1 MKYPYV
7 FVLVLCVGLSAFGQN
22 TFEKATFKPGN
33 SNLMLAELFTTL
45 SGIHNKGTGTIIVSL
60 TVTDQGEVK
69 GVHPVQFDTQKN
81 AVNAILAVQK
91 TTKNWTPTLVNG
103 IAVNQRYKI
112 AYRFMPANSSYELDV
127 KMADKFAKKKLFK
140 QALKYYNRAI
150 KANKN
155 EASLYLS
162 RAEVKLALNDIEGL
176 RKDFATCK
184 KLEKEFLANV
194 QLGLIKSTTNG
205 QHINN
210 SKEKKE

>member
-7 FVLVLCVGLSAFGQN
+7 FVLVLWVGLSAFGQN
-22 TFEKATFKPGN
+22 TFKKATFKPGN

-45 SGIHNKGTGTIIVSL
+45 SGIHNKGTGTIIVSF
-60 TVTDQGEVK
+60 TVTDKGEVK

-103 IAVNQRYKI
+103 TPVNQRYKI

-162 RAEVKLALNDIEGL
+162 RAEVKLALNDVEGL

-194 QLGLIKSTTNG
+194 QLGLVKATTNR
-205 QHINN
+205 QLVNN

>member
-7 FVLVLCVGLSAFGQN
+7 FVLVLCIGLSAFGQN
-22 TFEKATFKPGN
+22 TFKKASFKSGN
-33 SNLMLAELFTTL
+33 SNLMLAELFNTL
-45 SGIHNKGTGTIIVSL
+45 SGIQNKGTGTVIVSL
-60 TVTDQGEVK
+60 LVTDQGEVK
-69 GVHPVQFDTQKN
+69 GVHPVQFDTEKN

-103 IAVNQRYKI
+103 IPVTQRYKI
-112 AYRFMPANSSYELDV
+112 AYSFVPTNSTYELDV

-140 QALKYYNRAI
+140 QALKYYNKAI

-162 RAEVKLALNDIEGL
+162 RAEVKLALNDVDGL

-194 QLGLIKSTTNG
+194 QLGFVNATTTG
-205 QHINN
+205 Q
-210 SKEKKE
+210 